1 MNYLFVEKAPF
12 FSTVYV
18 GAPHLWP
25 AHRSLRCNVATD
37 STMGPARYGWY
48 LVSLNPKKV
57 LVTGGSQGLGLALAT
72 LLASRGAHVV
82 ICSRSE
88 AKLELALRKIETFRQ
103 QEKQHLSYVVAD
115 VSTFAAASAALK
127 DCPISI
133 DTVFCCA
140 GAATPGYF
148 LDQTEAEFDKGI
160 SLIYKTALSTAHVCM
175 LTLTH
180 TFRLRH
186 YS

>member
-1 MNYLFVEKAPF
+1 M
-12 FSTVYV
+12 
-18 GAPHLWP
+18 
-25 AHRSLRCNVATD
+25 
-37 STMGPARYGWY
+37 
-48 LVSLNPKKV
+48 SLNPKKV

-115 VSTFAAASAALK
+115 VSTFAAASAAIK
-127 DCPISI
+127 ACPISI

-140 GAATPGYF
+140 GAAIPGHF

>member
-1 MNYLFVEKAPF
+1 M
-12 FSTVYV
+12 
-18 GAPHLWP
+18 
-25 AHRSLRCNVATD
+25 
-37 STMGPARYGWY
+37 
-48 LVSLNPKKV
+48 SLNPKKV

-88 AKLELALRKIETFRQ
+88 AKLELALRKIKTSRQ

-180 TFRLRH
+180 ISGCGTIHETESDARQNHLHWKCFELDGDGRIHSIFPNEVR
-186 YS
+186 YSR